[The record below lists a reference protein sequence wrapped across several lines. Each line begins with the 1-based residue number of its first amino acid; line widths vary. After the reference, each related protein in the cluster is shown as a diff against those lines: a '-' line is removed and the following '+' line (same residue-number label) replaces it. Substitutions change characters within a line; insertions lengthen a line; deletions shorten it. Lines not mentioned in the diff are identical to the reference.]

1 MQTNFWQ
8 NLPDPFLILAPME
21 GVTDLVFRQVVHKAG
36 APDVFFTEFTNVS
49 SYASSAGRQNALARL
64 KTVETDHPIVAQ
76 IWGKNPDHFALLS
89 RDIKNLNFQG
99 IDLNMG
105 CPDRHVNRA
114 GGGAAMIR
122 TPDLALDCI
131 KKAQDSTDLPVSVK
145 TRLGFSS
152 VSEYTKWLSLLLDQN
167 LPALT
172 IHLRT
177 RKEMSKVDAHFEL
190 IPKII
195 QLRNQLS
202 PNTKLIINGD
212 IKDKTQALILHK
224 EYPEV
229 NGFMIGRGIF
239 SNPFCFTDK
248 TPERQELINLLN
260 YHLDLF
266 DDAVKT
272 YGERP
277 FEPLKRFFKIYI
289 NHFPGASDIREQLMH
304 TKTTTEVRNII
315 SAKFLND

>member
-64 KTVETDHPIVAQ
+64 RTVETDHPIVAQ

-152 VSEYTKWLSLLLDQN
+152 VSEYTKWLSLLLSQN

-190 IPKII
+190 IPEII

-212 IKDKTQALILHK
+212 IKDKTQALFLHK
-224 EYPEV
+224 KYPEV
-229 NGFMIGRGIF
+229 NGFMIGRGVF

-248 TPERQELINLLN
+248 TPERQELIGLLN

>member
-64 KTVETDHPIVAQ
+64 RTVETDHPIVAQ

-266 DDAVKT
+266 DNAVKT

-304 TKTTTEVRNII
+304 TKTTAEVRNII
-315 SAKFLND
+315 GAKFLND

>member
-64 KTVETDHPIVAQ
+64 RTVETDHPIVAQ

-248 TPERQELINLLN
+248 TPERQELISLLN

-266 DDAVKT
+266 DNAVKT

-315 SAKFLND
+315 SAKLS

>member
-64 KTVETDHPIVAQ
+64 RTVETDHPIVAQ

-190 IPKII
+190 IPKIV

-248 TPERQELINLLN
+248 APERQELIGLLN

-315 SAKFLND
+315 NAKLS